1 MANRAAQIAAALVV
15 LATTAGDLPASAPDL
30 RPELDP
36 TGRIDDLA
44 ISPSGQLWFGTATGH
59 AYASFDLNR
68 SWQEVAVTARRDD
81 PGPPY
86 SWDTDQ
92 LGRFR
97 FFDEHRGLVVGY
109 IGKAK
114 DTVYRTSDGGR
125 TWSTVLLPSSLWVY
139 DAQATAAGLVWL
151 VGSTGEVLHSEDFGL
166 TWRALASPFD
176 SSSRSHSVHFDSP
189 QHGVVGALSD
199 ALAVTSDGGR
209 NWRTIASPA
218 QQGLTGECV
227 PDGRFEKV
235 RLLGERLVVEQ
246 CGAVYAALA
255 EPKPAWSELR
265 AGTRPLLDFELHPDG
280 LVAVAADREI
290 VFFDHGLA
298 AVQPTGYALGAAP
311 TSIAVEGNRIAI
323 LENDGKVTVGEG
335 REFRSSRMFGQGVAQ
350 TWPIVDFDR
359 GADGALWGVSRFFV
373 YRSEDA
379 GRTWHRRVELPVAVV
394 GCALTAAG
402 DLLLWDSHGWVARW
416 SPESGVV
423 RADPTLDGLDVVGL
437 FRRGRLWL
445 VYGGMQYETTRRIEV
460 ARTYF
465 GGQFAGSVDYGFVAA
480 SVDGGVHWTVVDR
493 WPDGGVQA
501 LFLGEDDTLT
511 LLSYLCAV
519 RRGPLVVNG
528 PGAPEARLETVL
540 PATESTRRRVPYVE
554 RAFLIEFL
562 AGRKGWVTGWTHHLG
577 NFAFRST
584 DGGRSWRQEPFE
596 ERPYEKLE
604 RLGGGTWA
612 AIENRRVLTWSDGR
626 FVPSKR
632 FDVPIRW
639 TRIDAAGALLV
650 EDADRALWS
659 LSADGATWRQLR

>member
-1 MANRAAQIAAALVV
+1 MAKHVAQIAAALVA
-15 LATTAGDLPASAPDL
+15 LAASAGHLPASVSDL

-36 TGRIDDLA
+36 TGRIEGLA
-44 ISPSGQLWFGTATGH
+44 VSPSGELWFGTGSGH
-59 AYASFDLNR
+59 AYASFDFNR
-68 SWQEVAVTARRDD
+68 SWQEVAVTPRRDD

-86 SWDTDQ
+86 SFDSDH
-92 LGRFR
+92 LDRFR
-97 FFDEHRGLVVGY
+97 FFDEHRGLVAGY
-109 IGKAK
+109 IGEAK
-114 DTVYRTSDGGR
+114 DTVFRTSDGGR
-125 TWSTVLLPSSLWVY
+125 TWSPVGLPSNLWVY
-139 DAQATAAGLVWL
+139 DAQVTAAGLAWL

-166 TWRALASPFD
+166 TWRALTSPFD

-189 QHGVVGALSD
+189 QHGMVGALKD

-209 NWRTIASPA
+209 TWRPVATPA
-218 QQGLTGECV
+218 QRELTGECV

-235 RLLGERLVVEQ
+235 RFLGERLVVEQ

-255 EPKPAWSELR
+255 GTDPAWSELR
-265 AGTRPLLDFELHPDG
+265 AGTRPLLGFELTPDG
-280 LVAVAADREI
+280 LVAVTADREI
-290 VFFDHGLA
+290 VFFDDELA
-298 AVQPTGYALGAAP
+298 SVQATGYALGAAP
-311 TSIAVEGNRIAI
+311 RSIAVEGDRIAI
-323 LENDGKVTVGEG
+323 LENDGKVTVGEN
-335 REFRSSRMFGQGVAQ
+335 RAFRSSRMFGQGIAQ
-350 TWPIVDFDR
+350 TWPIVDLDR
-359 GADGALWGVSRFFV
+359 GPDGVLWGVSRFFV

-379 GRTWHRRVELPVAVV
+379 GRTWHRRAELPVAVA

-416 SPESGVV
+416 SPESGAL
-423 RADPTLDGLDVVGL
+423 RADSTLDGLDVVGL

-480 SVDGGVHWTVVDR
+480 SVDGGNRWAVVDR

-519 RRGPLVVNG
+519 RRGPLVVDG

-540 PATESTRRRVPYVE
+540 AATERTRPGIPYVE
-554 RAFLIEFL
+554 RAFFIEFL

-584 DGGRSWRQEPFE
+584 DGGRSWQQRPFE

-612 AIENRRVLTWSDGR
+612 AIETQWVLTRSDGR

-632 FDVPIRW
+632 FEASIRW
-639 TRIDAAGALLV
+639 ARIDAAGALLV
-650 EDADRALWS
+650 ELADRALWS